1 MRTRYKRKVNKMFRM
16 RGVTILSL
24 LGAAICFSA
33 NLSAQEACY
42 RSNECP
48 GALVCME
55 SFGASG
61 PAKQVYEKFGITT
74 ENVVKKTLELVK

>member
-1 MRTRYKRKVNKMFRM
+1 MPNAVRKRV
-16 RGVTILSL
+16 GVE
-24 LGAAICFSA
+24 AASSFGWHKYVG
-33 NLSAQEACY
+33 LD
-42 RSNECP
+42 

-61 PAKQVYEKFGITT
+61 PFAKVYEKFGITT